1 MHDATKQ
8 LNELAGDLKTRSIGE
23 LANRVRGRRPDQ
35 SDCIKRRRAIGCVHN
50 SGVTP
55 SGSGVACSVPI
66 HVQTRTYQTPL
77 WGDPSDPAP
86 GIGSEIELTWTYT
99 YGRRE
104 HDQEETYCNS
114 NAVYIDPYIYSQPC

>member
-55 SGSGVACSVPI
+55 SGSGVACSLPI
-66 HVQTRTYQTPL
+66 HVQTPTYQTPL
-77 WGDPSDPAP
+77 WGDPSHPAP
-86 GIGSEIELTWTYT
+86 GIGSGNLFAFAFTYEPP
-99 YGRRE
+99 GPQ
-104 HDQEETYCNS
+104 H
-114 NAVYIDPYIYSQPC
+114 AGA